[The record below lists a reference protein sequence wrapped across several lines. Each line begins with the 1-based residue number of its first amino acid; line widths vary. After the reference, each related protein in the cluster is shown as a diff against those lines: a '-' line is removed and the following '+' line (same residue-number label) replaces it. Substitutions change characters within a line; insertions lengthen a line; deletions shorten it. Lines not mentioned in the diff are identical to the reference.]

1 MLCDNLGDKRGGR
14 ERQEGGDICVL
25 VADAH
30 CYMAESIQHCKAII
44 LQLKINLKKENYIKA
59 YLIIVPKAKPK
70 YTPVSFSLLFRTLVV
85 AYFFFFSIVVRI
97 SQYLILKKLIT
108 SSFILYAIKETLLI

>member
-97 SQYLILKKLIT
+97 SQYLI
-108 SSFILYAIKETLLI
+108 